1 MLRHAKGLPQVP
13 AMPRPVTTVD
23 KENVSPLSLDT
34 NGCPTAAVPV
44 PVAHPHQLG
53 PFIPTGIPPV
63 LTLLSM
69 TLCGHPI
76 TFDLKS
82 LDDDPRSIIE
92 LLTSTSS
99 DRDKWMIV
107 GAFYR
112 RKGNIHAALIVVT
125 TMVKGLW
132 EPTSHLY
139 FGDPQQH
146 SAKQPGT
153 QRVRYE
159 AGLPDAL

>member
-1 MLRHAKGLPQVP
+1 MDQGSSCMPRHAKGLPQVP
-13 AMPRPVTTVD
+13 AMARPVTTVD

-44 PVAHPHQLG
+44 PVAHPHQRG
-53 PFIPTGIPPV
+53 PFIPTGLPPV

-125 TMVKGLW
+125 TMVKG
-132 EPTSHLY
+132 
-139 FGDPQQH
+139 
-146 SAKQPGT
+146 
-153 QRVRYE
+153 
-159 AGLPDAL
+159 